1 MMPLAAHPTNKNAV
15 ICFDLSADPE
25 VLVSLTTD
33 EIKQRVFSRAEDL
46 PKGVERIPLKLVHL
60 NKAPMVSTPKVVDT
74 TVAKRLSINA
84 EM

>member
-33 EIKQRVFSRAEDL
+33 EIKQRVFSQQKTYR
-46 PKGVERIPLKLVHL
+46 KVL
-60 NKAPMVSTPKVVDT
+60 NVF
-74 TVAKRLSINA
+74 RLSLFI
-84 EM
+84 